1 MSNMNKMENAIIEN
15 KVIIENG
22 EVKTILNEETRKKG
36 YMTIDE
42 CGRLLHE
49 MVNKTRELLDE

>member
-1 MSNMNKMENAIIEN
+1 MNKMENAIIEN